1 MNKNTKKVFKN
12 LIFLLIVYLFLLPSY
27 NKFLP
32 TIPVYENSESEVVK
46 KMVEDRD
53 NNDID
58 FFKLTDEHVGHAFA
72 EHVEE
77 TADDLRNMIRHTT
90 PVILT
95 IKYLINRPRPYQI
108 DESINYID
116 TDTGRTPAMPAGHA
130 YQAYYLSKVL
140 SKKYPEKK
148 NVFDGIAKRCDECRV
163 KAGIHYPSD
172 GKLSKKLVD
181 IFYFYI

>member
-1 MNKNTKKVFKN
+1 MNKNTRKVLRN
-12 LIFLLIVYLFLLPSY
+12 LIFIFIIYLFMLPSY
-27 NKFLP
+27 IPYWP
-32 TIPVYENSESEVVK
+32 TIPIYENSESQVVK

-53 NNDID
+53 YSDID
-58 FFKLTDEHVGHAFA
+58 FFELTDEHVGHAFV

-77 TADDLRNMIRHTT
+77 SSDELRDMFSHTT
-90 PVILT
+90 LVILA

-108 DESINYID
+108 DNSINYID
-116 TDTGRTPAMPAGHA
+116 TDTGRTPSMPAGHA

-140 SKKYPEKK
+140 SKKYPEKEELFK
-148 NVFDGIAKRCDECRV
+148 KIAKRCDDCRV

-172 GKLSKKLVD
+172 GKLSKRLVD